1 MSLSPKKRFHFGRV
15 EVREAK
21 IMWTFFPGEQIL
33 CPLHGGVPKERFY
46 CNFRQQKKF
55 ILTVADDPSYLL
67 RANLLWSLLI
77 GVSSPISFSRA
88 VF

>member
-1 MSLSPKKRFHFGRV
+1 
-15 EVREAK
+15 
-21 IMWTFFPGEQIL
+21 MWTFFPAEQI
-33 CPLHGGVPKERFY
+33 CVPCMEVSQRRGSSVTSV
-46 CNFRQQKKF
+46 CTETLKKF
-55 ILTVADDPSYLL
+55 VLTVADDPSYLL